1 MFFKPDKLGYTAL
14 DADEVKA
21 DRKKCLRFGPCGI
34 GEKAVYLNSF
44 FIDRAMYVAHQDVRR
59 VFKRIAMTKG
69 GFTGRGMF
77 GSMPYLVVV
86 LSDGSE
92 KQCNF
97 KYESDVDA
105 FINKYH
111 ALYPLIPIHSVASE
125 KKLAEERAREE
136 ARYKKDLSG
145 TALSSIA
152 IIDRASDYLSANIGI
167 SDELSRCAKQKRII
181 DQIKPGYKIFA
192 ALIVIVSSMFFIYGI
207 YSFLHGGSTALYF
220 LLFSAAFIFYALSM
234 QVLPTSRNNSRAAQR
249 EFDEAVKNAESL
261 VSAYDGEFP
270 LPAKYAHPAA
280 LSRMKRIIR
289 EGRAETAGEAY
300 SLMKDELKA
309 INSSVTVSQTEYDEI
324 TAIKPIF
331 LVCGYAD

>member
-1 MFFKPDKLGYTAL
+1 MLFKPDKLGYTAL
-14 DADEVKA
+14 DAEDVRS
-21 DRKKCLRFGPCGI
+21 DRKKCLKFGSCGI
-34 GEKAVYLNSF
+34 GEKAIYLNSF

-69 GFTGRGMF
+69 GFTGKGMF
-77 GSMPYLVVV
+77 GSMPYLVAV

-111 ALYPLIPIHSVASE
+111 ELYPSIPIHSEAAE

-136 ARYKKDLSG
+136 ARYKKDLSDA
-145 TALSSIA
+145 ALEGIEL
-152 IIDRASDYLSANIGI
+152 IDRASAYLSSNIGI

-181 DQIKPGYKIFA
+181 DQIKPGYKVFA
-192 ALIVIVSSMFFIYGI
+192 AIIVIISSMFFIYGL

-234 QVLPTSRNNSRAAQR
+234 QVLPTRKNNSRAAQS
-249 EFDEAVKNAESL
+249 EFDEAVKNAESF
-261 VSAYDGEFP
+261 VSGFDGDFP
-270 LPAKYAHPAA
+270 IPAKYAHPAS

-289 EGRAETAGEAY
+289 EGRAETPDEAY
-300 SLMKDELKA
+300 NIMKAELKA
-309 INSSVTVSQTEYDEI
+309 INSSVTVSQAEYDEI